1 MNITVS
7 KSDILQEVEKRT
19 SLEGVVIPDRFEDVW
34 ASKED
39 GELLDSFWVE
49 GCSVVVQLFKRYVAI
64 INGGTISSTY
74 NGSESFTLNATM
86 PTRYPAALDNSVASD
101 VKMIIACN
109 MVLGWL
115 NVKLPTAAAKYKD
128 ECEGYAEGLKSKL
141 LYRKSPTQTLNTATA
156 ESQQFSNTETKLAT
170 KSADSETLSQ
180 TEASLSNKS
189 ADSENFASGEY
200 ISKESAEDENFASGK
215 YFAEKSKDDQ
225 TIADGS
231 YYSES
236 VGDGE
241 AIASGEYFAEKD
253 VTEIFVINEDYYTTK
268 EGDNYNF
275 KQNEKCNNYPKEGRD
290 DERCCEH
297 CSCNR

>member
-19 SLEGVVIPDRFEDVW
+19 SLEGVVIPERFEDVW

-49 GCSVVVQLFKRYVAI
+49 GCSVVVQLFKRYVAS

-115 NVKLPTAAAKYKD
+115 NVKLPTAAAKYK
-128 ECEGYAEGLKSKL
+128 EEGEGYAEGLKSKL
-141 LYRKSPTQTLNTATA
+141 LYRTSPTQTLNTATA
-156 ESQQFSNTETKLAT
+156 ESKQFSDTETKLAT
-170 KSADSETLSQ
+170 KE
-180 TEASLSNKS
+180 
-189 ADSENFASGEY
+189 ADSENFASGKY
-200 ISKESAEDENFASGK
+200 FAESGADEEELSSGK

-225 TIADGS
+225 TISEGS

-236 VGDGE
+236 VGDVE

-253 VTEIFVINEDYYTTK
+253 VTELYVINEDYYTTK
-268 EGDNYNF
+268 EEDNYNF
-275 KQNEKCNNYPKEGRD
+275 KQYEKCNNYPKEGGD
-290 DERCCEH
+290 DERCCEY
-297 CSCNR
+297 CSCDR

>member
-1 MNITVS
+1 MDITVS

-49 GCSVVVQLFKRYVAI
+49 GCSFVVQLFKRYVSSVS
-64 INGGTISSTY
+64 GGNVSSTY

-115 NVKLPTAAAKYKD
+115 NVKLPTAAAKYK
-128 ECEGYAEGLKSKL
+128 EEGEGYAEGLKSKL
-141 LYRKSPTQTLNTATA
+141 LYRTSPTNTLNAATA
-156 ESQQFSNTETKLAT
+156 DNEEFSNTEADLTKKT
-170 KSADSETLSQ
+170 ADSETI
-180 TEASLSNKS
+180 ASGKYF
-189 ADSENFASGEY
+189 ADGGSDEEKLKSGEY
-200 ISKESAEDENFASGK
+200 ISKESAEEEDLASGK

-225 TIADGS
+225 TITEGN

-253 VTEIFVINEDYYTTK
+253 VTELYVINEDYYTTK
-268 EGDNYNF
+268 EEDNYNF
-275 KQNEKCNNYPKEGRD
+275 KQYEKCNNYPKEGRD

>member
-19 SLEGVVIPDRFEDVW
+19 SLEGVVIPERFEDVW

-49 GCSVVVQLFKRYVAI
+49 GCSVVVQLFKRYVAS

-115 NVKLPTAAAKYKD
+115 NVKLPTAATKYKD
-128 ECEGYAEGLKSKL
+128 EGEGYAEGLKSKL
-141 LYRKSPTQTLNTATA
+141 LYRTSPTQTLNTATA
-156 ESQQFSNTETKLAT
+156 ESKEFSNTETELAT
-170 KSADSETLSQ
+170 KEADSENLSQ
-180 TEASLSNKS
+180 TEASLSKKS
-189 ADSENFASGEY
+189 DDSEN
-200 ISKESAEDENFASGK
+200 IASGK

-225 TIADGS
+225 TIAEGN
-231 YYSES
+231 YFSES
-236 VGDGE
+236 VNDGE

-253 VTEIFVINEDYYTTK
+253 VTELYVINEDYYTTK
-268 EGDNYNF
+268 EEDNYNF
-275 KQNEKCNNYPKEGRD
+275 KQYEKCNNYPKEGRD
-290 DERCCEH
+290 DERCCEY
-297 CSCNR
+297 CSCDR

>member
-1 MNITVS
+1 MDITVS

-19 SLEGVVIPDRFEDVW
+19 SLEGVVIPERFEDVW

-49 GCSVVVQLFKRYVAI
+49 GCSVVVQLFKRYVSS

-86 PTRYPAALDNSVASD
+86 PTRYPVALDNSVASD

-115 NVKLPTAAAKYKD
+115 NVKLPTAAAKYK
-128 ECEGYAEGLKSKL
+128 EEGEGYAEGLKSKL
-141 LYRKSPTQTLNTATA
+141 LYRTSPTQTLNTATT
-156 ESQQFSNTETKLAT
+156 ENQEFSNTGIELVTKA
-170 KSADSETLSQ
+170 ADSETLSQ

-189 ADSENFASGEY
+189 ADSE
-200 ISKESAEDENFASGK
+200 DFASGK

-225 TIADGS
+225 TIAEGS

-253 VTEIFVINEDYYTTK
+253 VTELYVNNEDYYTTK
-268 EGDNYNF
+268 EEDNYNF
-275 KQNEKCNNYPKEGRD
+275 KQYEKCNNYPKEGRD
-290 DERCCEH
+290 DERCCEY

>member
-19 SLEGVVIPDRFEDVW
+19 SLEGVVIPERFEDVW

-49 GCSVVVQLFKRYVAI
+49 GCSVVVQLFKRYVAS

-86 PTRYPAALDNSVASD
+86 PTRYPGALDNSVASD

-128 ECEGYAEGLKSKL
+128 EGEGYAEGLKSKL
-141 LYRKSPTQTLNTATA
+141 LYRTSPTQTLNTATA
-156 ESQQFSNTETKLAT
+156 ENEEFSNTETELAT
-170 KSADSETLSQ
+170 KE
-180 TEASLSNKS
+180 
-189 ADSENFASGEY
+189 ADSENFASGKY
-200 ISKESAEDENFASGK
+200 FAESGADEEELASGK

-225 TIADGS
+225 TIAEGS

-236 VGDGE
+236 VGDVE

-253 VTEIFVINEDYYTTK
+253 VTELYVINEDYYTTK
-268 EGDNYNF
+268 EEDNYNF
-275 KQNEKCNNYPKEGRD
+275 KQYEKCNNYPKEGRD
-290 DERCCEH
+290 DERCCEY
-297 CSCNR
+297 CSCDR

>member
-19 SLEGVVIPDRFEDVW
+19 SLEGVVIPERFEDVW

-49 GCSVVVQLFKRYVAI
+49 GCSVVVQLFKRYVAS

-128 ECEGYAEGLKSKL
+128 EGEGYAEGLKSKL
-141 LYRKSPTQTLNTATA
+141 LYRTSPTQTLNTATA
-156 ESQQFSNTETKLAT
+156 ENEEFSNTETELVT
-170 KSADSETLSQ
+170 KAADSENLSQ

-189 ADSENFASGEY
+189 ADSENL
-200 ISKESAEDENFASGK
+200 ASGK

-225 TIADGS
+225 TIAEGS

-236 VGDGE
+236 VNDGE

-253 VTEIFVINEDYYTTK
+253 VTELYVINEDYYTTK
-268 EGDNYNF
+268 EEDNYNF
-275 KQNEKCNNYPKEGRD
+275 KQYEKCNNYPKEGRD